1 MSIEREKKRL
11 NLVYIQIIGAEY
23 KKLHLKNVISVKTKR
38 CEICNPNKAAIIK
51 KIKRKQ
57 KQKYLKKLNN
67 LNQSPGSFL
76 S

>member
-51 KIKRKQ
+51 K
-57 KQKYLKKLNN
+57 
-67 LNQSPGSFL
+67 
-76 S
+76 